1 MHPAAVDPEAT
12 QDTPRWFVVCGD
24 DSLAFRLTE
33 ELSVR
38 HNGQVTVI
46 LRSRHENF
54 GPRIA
59 KLAGVAV
66 VEADELDQDSFAAAH
81 LERADALALAS
92 RDDVTNVDAALLAH
106 DINPRVRVVVR
117 MFNTSLGAG
126 VAQLPYLTVLS
137 DTEMAAPAFVAAALD
152 RTSPRPALRD
162 NSLHVIHRS
171 DVGNAEVLCG
181 LARTNGD
188 EEPDLLPADQSSA
201 DLVLVR
207 ARRPTTRLGS
217 RRKRLRHHY
226 PIRAMLMRIWR
237 RLRVILGIFIALIS
251 VGVVIVHDARP
262 DLGWW
267 AAAYSCLLIA
277 FGGVGEEPGASP
289 LLQATET
296 GLAALSLAMVPLITA
311 AVVDAVVKLR
321 LELSERSL
329 TNRASGHVVVA
340 GLGGVG
346 SHVVRQL
353 YDLGVDVVAI
363 DRDVDSRGVQVV
375 RDLHIPFIAGDA
387 SRRDTLLAASVPTC
401 RALMALTAD
410 DATNLETALV
420 GRSIQPNVPVVLRLF
435 DADFA
440 ERIQRAF
447 DINTSRSVSYLAAP
461 SFAAQMLGQV
471 SDAIAIGRHVLLVSQ
486 LTVEPYAELEGMTVS
501 SLRRPNE
508 AWIVEVYNR
517 DGQRLLS
524 KAASNRRLQGS
535 DRLLVVATRR
545 GLARLIAEASAPV
558 DPASRRPLVIHDSS
572 PYAPPAPRQD
582 PTDR

>member
-1 MHPAAVDPEAT
+1 MTDPEVT
-12 QDTPRWFVVCGD
+12 QDQPRWFVVCGD
-24 DSLAFRLTE
+24 DSLAYRLAE
-33 ELSVR
+33 ELRMR

-46 LRSRHENF
+46 LRSCHEGY

-59 KLAGVAV
+59 KLDGVAL
-66 VEADELDQDSFAAAH
+66 VEAEQPDAESFAAAR
-81 LERADALALAS
+81 LDQADALALVS
-92 RDDVTNVDAALLAH
+92 RDDVSNVDLALLAH
-106 DINPRVRVVVR
+106 EINPRVRVVVR

-137 DTEMAAPAFVAAALD
+137 DSEMAAPAFVAAALD

-162 NSLHVIHRS
+162 PSMHVIHRP
-171 DVGNAEVLCG
+171 DVGSAEVLCG
-181 LARTNGD
+181 LARTREG
-188 EEPDLLPADQSSA
+188 EEPELLPADQGSA

-207 ARRPTTRLGS
+207 ARRPPVTRAA
-217 RRKRLRHHY
+217 RRGRLRHHY
-226 PIRAMLMRIWR
+226 PVRAMLMRIWR
-237 RLRVILGIFIALIS
+237 RLRIVFGAFVAVLT
-251 VGVVIVHDARP
+251 VGAVVLHHARP
-262 DLGWW
+262 ELGWW
-267 AAAYSCLLIA
+267 KTAYSCLLIA
-277 FGGVGEEPGASP
+277 FGGIDSD
-289 LLQATET
+289 LQSSTLTQVTET
-296 GLAALSLAMVPLITA
+296 VLAGVSLAMVPLITA

-321 LELSERSL
+321 LELAERSL
-329 TNRASGHVVVA
+329 TNRARGHVVVA

-375 RDLHIPFIAGDA
+375 RDLRIPFIAGDA

-401 RALMALTAD
+401 RAVMALTAD

-420 GRSIQPNVPVVLRLF
+420 GRTLLPNVPVVLRLF

-471 SDAIAIGRHVLLVSQ
+471 SDAIAIGRHVLLVAQ
-486 LTVEPYAELEGMTVS
+486 LTVEPYAELEGRTVA
-501 SLRRPNE
+501 SLRRPHE
-508 AWIVEVYNR
+508 SWIVEVINR
-517 DGQRLLS
+517 DGQRLVS
-524 KAASNRRLQGS
+524 TAAGNRRLQGS

-545 GLARLIAEASAPV
+545 GLARLIAESGAPADLTV
-558 DPASRRPLVIHDSS
+558 RGPIILHDSS
-572 PYAPPAPRQD
+572 PFAPPVPRH
-582 PTDR
+582 P

>member
-1 MHPAAVDPEAT
+1 MTDPEAT
-12 QDTPRWFVVCGD
+12 QDQPRWFVVCGD
-24 DSLAFRLTE
+24 DSLAYRLTE
-33 ELSVR
+33 ELRAR
-38 HNGQVTVI
+38 HGGQVTVI
-46 LRSRHENF
+46 LRSRHEEF

-59 KLAGVAV
+59 KLDGVRI
-66 VEADELDQDSFAAAH
+66 VEAERPDAESFASAQ
-81 LERADALALAS
+81 LDRADALALVS
-92 RDDVTNVDAALLAH
+92 RDDVSNVDSALLAH
-106 DINPRVRVVVR
+106 EINPHVRVVVR

-162 NSLHVIHRS
+162 PSMHVIHRR

-181 LARTNGD
+181 LARTGDGD
-188 EEPDLLPADQSSA
+188 EPELLPTDQGSA

-207 ARRPTTRLGS
+207 ARRPAAS
-217 RRKRLRHHY
+217 RGARRGRLRHHY
-226 PIRAMLMRIWR
+226 PVRAMLMRIWR
-237 RLRVILGIFIALIS
+237 RLRIIFGAFLAVLA
-251 VGVVIVHDARP
+251 VGAVVLHHTRP
-262 DLGWW
+262 ELGWW
-267 AAAYSCLLIA
+267 KTAYSCLLIA
-277 FGGVGEEPGASP
+277 FGGIDSDLPGSTVT
-289 LLQATET
+289 QVTET
-296 GLAALSLAMVPLITA
+296 ILAGVSIAMVPLITA
-311 AVVDAVVKLR
+311 AVVDALVKLR
-321 LELSERSL
+321 LELAERSL

-363 DRDVDSRGVQVV
+363 DRDIDSRGVQTV
-375 RDLHIPFIAGDA
+375 RELRIPFIAGDA

-420 GRSIQPNVPVVLRLF
+420 GRSLLPDVPVVLRLF

-471 SDAIAIGRHVLLVSQ
+471 SDAIAIGRHVLLVAQ
-486 LTVEPYAELEGMTVS
+486 LTVEPYAELEGQTVAS
-501 SLRRPNE
+501 IRRPHE
-508 AWIVEVYNR
+508 AWIVEIVNR

-524 KAASNRRLQGS
+524 SAAGGRRLQRS

-545 GLARLIAEASAPV
+545 GLARLIAESGAPADFSV
-558 DPASRRPLVIHDSS
+558 RAPILLHDSA
-572 PYAPPAPRQD
+572 PYAPPAPREA
-582 PTDR
+582 